1 MTKAYL
7 QVTPVPGKWYVS
19 ERFPASKT
27 RWQVFDP
34 TESRPKRTASAMI
47 VGGPFDTRN
56 LAMTWNIRT
65 NASGYIWEMELV
77 GTPTAPKNNDKK
89 K

>member
-1 MTKAYL
+1 MAKTYL

-27 RWQVFDP
+27 RWQVIDP
-34 TESRPKRTASAMI
+34 TESRPKRSASEMI
-47 VGGPFDTRN
+47 LAGPFDTRN
-56 LAMTWNIRT
+56 LAMTWNTRT
-65 NASGYIWEMELV
+65 NASGYIWEMELIS
-77 GTPTAPKNNDKK
+77 TPTPSKAKK